1 MPHTNGNVWTSN
13 NLRQVSLVV
22 LFELINSE
30 LKWIIS
36 VLIICSQFLYFALLN
51 QIQIFLILR
60 QAVKYLGYCS

>member
-1 MPHTNGNVWTSN
+1 MPHTNGNVWISN
-13 NLRQVSLVV
+13 NLRQVFLVV

>member
-22 LFELINSE
+22 LFELIYSE